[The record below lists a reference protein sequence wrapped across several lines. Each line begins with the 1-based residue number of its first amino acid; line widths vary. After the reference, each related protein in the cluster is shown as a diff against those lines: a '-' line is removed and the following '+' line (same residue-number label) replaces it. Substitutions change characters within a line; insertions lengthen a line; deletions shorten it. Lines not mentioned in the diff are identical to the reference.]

1 MDYYSYYYSANYDA
15 GLGAGYYI
23 SIGIVG
29 ILSII
34 AWWRIFAKAGEKGWK
49 AIIPFYNMYVM
60 YKLFWKVAI
69 FIVMLVLSTL
79 AVIGYIIVIYGIVA
93 AFYSGSSGM
102 FMAGVLLLVACAIVA
117 LVLQIIFYNKLA
129 KAFGH
134 GAGFTVGL
142 IFLNVIFL
150 LILAFGSS
158 RYLGGGTE
166 RLSGYDSAANYRYRE
181 PMDR

>member
-69 FIVMLVLSTL
+69 FIVMLVLSAL

-93 AFYSGSSGM
+93 AF
-102 FMAGVLLLVACAIVA
+102 
-117 LVLQIIFYNKLA
+117 
-129 KAFGH
+129 
-134 GAGFTVGL
+134 
-142 IFLNVIFL
+142 
-150 LILAFGSS
+150 
-158 RYLGGGTE
+158 
-166 RLSGYDSAANYRYRE
+166 
-181 PMDR
+181 